1 MADDSVYVRGVE
13 KGAFVDAMEGLPPW
27 ATQKTAEDIEL
38 HLRKSLKTQNL
49 ILAQLVKS
57 ASGGGALNLDDV
69 NTELDKLLKN
79 LKAEN
84 ADEPKKKKR
93 RKEEEEAHNKKK
105 KWWKEMFTLEN
116 AMLGAFAGIVTLGN
130 GVRKAFEENIDTF
143 DLLYR
148 SGVDMVSGMDGA
160 RNGFEALQQITALTG
175 VRYTELAKTMVQFST
190 AVNSF
195 GTGKFAK
202 TLAGA
207 SAELQRFGYNTKET
221 GELLGAYLE
230 IQRGYADVNSKT
242 QAEVQKDLVKFGE
255 RITRLSTA
263 TGMARTKL
271 LENLD
276 AISKSTDAMLLSGQ
290 IGEAASQKTQE
301 FISSFADKNV
311 GNAFLK
317 MMTAAIKPLNATFM
331 DFQKIGFGGFG
342 QKLMNFTKSLEGLDP
357 EEAKKR
363 MAEFAESNKVEMGRI
378 AQQAN
383 LLKDAGVKEAEGA
396 LTMVAGIQQSARA
409 YRAVSAEERAKMEET
424 SRSTKALQDAQERFR
439 AQMQMTFA
447 PLPEILDMLTSSLK
461 WINDAFQSVREGVQ
475 GFAVWIGLA
484 KDKLDVLPWVG
495 LGVALLAT
503 IAGFKAVNFAMN
515 AMIKSIFGKKSAAD
529 DYDSGPR
536 NGRNNR
542 SSRRN
547 AAGRSATA
555 PGPKGGML
563 GKLGEGIGAGIGGLL
578 EGLAKGI
585 GAFANPKILLGASIL
600 AGSIA
605 VIGAGIAGATWIIGK
620 ALPSFAEGLKAFDG
634 INGGNLIDV
643 AKGVGALGLAMVA
656 FAAGS
661 VTSSFAGVI
670 DTIAGGFS
678 KLFGDGSTLDQLKAF
693 SAIGP
698 GLQAAVGAINNI
710 SVSLSNLSATL
721 TSFKGIDN
729 LKAIISTINSL
740 DLLKAAAF
748 AVLGSKSGISLP
760 APSTPVGVSTPTAP
774 KPSTLNSPSKSS
786 PSEES
791 VPPAKAKEPGKA
803 SGPGIEKAKADSGIN
818 SMISYQTSLLEQ
830 LLQSTN
836 SLVSVNKDILKYTK
850 VHS

>member
-49 ILAQLVKS
+49 MLAQLVKS

-69 NTELDKLLKN
+69 NGELDKLLKN

-93 RKEEEEAHNKKK
+93 RKEEEEAHGKKK
-105 KWWKEMFTLEN
+105 KQWKEMFTIEN
-116 AMLGAFAGIVTLGN
+116 AMLGAFAGIVILGN

-207 SAELQRFGYNTKET
+207 SVELQRFGYNTKET

-242 QAEVQKDLVKFGE
+242 QDEVQKDLVKFGE

-363 MAEFAESNKVEMGRI
+363 MAEFAESNKVEMARI

-424 SRSTKALQDAQERFR
+424 SRATKALQDAQERFR

-495 LGVALLAT
+495 LGLALLAT
-503 IAGFKAVNFAMN
+503 IAGFKAVNLAMN
-515 AMIKSIFGKKSAAD
+515 SMIKSIFGKKSAVD
-529 DYDSGPR
+529 DYDAGPR
-536 NGRNNR
+536 NGRDNR

-547 AAGRSATA
+547 AARRPA
-555 PGPKGGML
+555 PAGPRGGIL
-563 GKLGEGIGAGIGGLL
+563 GKLGEGLGAGIGGLL

-605 VIGAGIAGATWIIGK
+605 VIGAGIAGATWIMGK

-643 AKGVGALGLAMVA
+643 AKGIGALGLSMVA

-670 DTIAGGFS
+670 GTIAGGFS

-710 SVSLSNLSATL
+710 STSLSNLSSTL

-729 LKAIISTINSL
+729 LKAIVSTINSL

-748 AVLGSKSGISLP
+748 AVLGAKSGISLP

-791 VPPAKAKEPGKA
+791 TSQSRAKEPAKA
-803 SGPGIEKAKADSGIN
+803 SGPGIEKAPTDSGIN